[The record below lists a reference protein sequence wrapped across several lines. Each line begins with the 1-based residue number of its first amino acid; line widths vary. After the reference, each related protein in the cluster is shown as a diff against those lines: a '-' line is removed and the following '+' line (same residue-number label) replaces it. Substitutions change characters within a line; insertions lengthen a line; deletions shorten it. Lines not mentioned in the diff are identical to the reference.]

1 MFDIRKKHDPWNVYR
16 IGFIGLTPVYPDDFK
31 WRDGATYALA
41 LAGGTLDAPFHSE
54 ADFMEKV
61 KDEPPEPECHFI
73 IVLLDA
79 PDLTQAQRRLIRAQF
94 GKIV

>member
-1 MFDIRKKHDPWNVYR
+1 
-16 IGFIGLTPVYPDDFK
+16 
-31 WRDGATYALA
+31 
-41 LAGGTLDAPFHSE
+41 
-54 ADFMEKV
+54 MEKV